1 MEPLMTDRRG
11 LLRQAAAAGLSFL
24 LPGISP
30 AAAARRGADR
40 PASLIVLWMNGGM
53 SQLETWDPHPGTLSG
68 GLTNAISTSA
78 QGVQISH
85 LLPRM
90 AEQMHQCL
98 LIRSLHSKEGDHEKG
113 AAFVRTGYNPEP
125 TLAYPTL
132 GSVIARQLP
141 QASLQI
147 PPYILLN
154 PRIPVPEGGY
164 LGNEWNAFRVFRPGE
179 KVANLTAS
187 VPDQRLQRR
196 LQGLDVVGREFAR
209 RRPLAEQVTLQQDLT
224 RRAVQMMQSEQLAAF
239 QLDDEPAALQD
250 SYGRT
255 DFGRGCLVARRLV
268 ETGVRVVEVTLP
280 GFDTHI
286 SNHEGHITQCQI
298 LDPAMSALLQ
308 DLQQRDLL
316 QSVIVLCISEFGRTP
331 RINPADGRD
340 HWPGWFSCVVAGGG
354 FRRGAVLG
362 ATPGEIPTGE
372 PPKPQDPVS
381 VPEVYATILS
391 QLGIDGSQ
399 EVITPVGR
407 PIRFA
412 SAAPDLRLLHSGS

>member
-24 LPGISP
+24 LPGLSP

-68 GLTNAISTSA
+68 GLTKAISTSA
-78 QGVQISH
+78 KGVQISH

-196 LQGLDVVGREFAR
+196 LQGLDVVGR
-209 RRPLAEQVTLQQDLT
+209 
-224 RRAVQMMQSEQLAAF
+224 
-239 QLDDEPAALQD
+239 
-250 SYGRT
+250 
-255 DFGRGCLVARRLV
+255 
-268 ETGVRVVEVTLP
+268 
-280 GFDTHI
+280 
-286 SNHEGHITQCQI
+286 
-298 LDPAMSALLQ
+298 
-308 DLQQRDLL
+308 
-316 QSVIVLCISEFGRTP
+316 
-331 RINPADGRD
+331 
-340 HWPGWFSCVVAGGG
+340 
-354 FRRGAVLG
+354 
-362 ATPGEIPTGE
+362 
-372 PPKPQDPVS
+372 
-381 VPEVYATILS
+381 
-391 QLGIDGSQ
+391 
-399 EVITPVGR
+399 
-407 PIRFA
+407 
-412 SAAPDLRLLHSGS
+412 

>member
-1 MEPLMTDRRG
+1 MESLMTDRRG
-11 LLRQAAAAGLSFL
+11 MLQRLGTAGLSFL
-24 LPGISP
+24 LPCMSQ
-30 AAAARRGADR
+30 AAANRRGDDR

-53 SQLETWDPHPGTLSG
+53 SQLETWDPHPGTVSG
-68 GLTNAISTSA
+68 GLTKAISTSA
-78 QGVQISH
+78 SDVQISH
-85 LLPRM
+85 LLPGM
-90 AEQMHQCL
+90 AQQMHECL
-98 LIRSLHSKEGDHEKG
+98 LIRSLHSKEGDHERG

-141 QASLQI
+141 QAKLQI

-164 LGNEWNAFRVFRPGE
+164 LGNEWNAFRVFRPGD
-179 KVANLTAS
+179 KVANLTAT
-187 VPDQRLQRR
+187 VPDERLQRR

-209 RRPLAEQVTLQQDLT
+209 RRPLAEQLTLQQDLT

-239 QLDDEPAALQD
+239 QVDDEPASLQD

-286 SNHEGHITQCQI
+286 SNHEGHITQCRI
-298 LDPAMSALLQ
+298 LDPAMSTLLQ
-308 DLQQRDLL
+308 DLRQRDLL

-354 FRRGAVLG
+354 FRRGAVVG
-362 ATPGEIPTGE
+362 ATPADIPGEK
-372 PPKPQDPVS
+372 PPLPQDPIS
-381 VPEVYATILS
+381 IPEVYATILS

-412 SAAPDLRLLHSGS
+412 STAPNLRLLQSGS

>member
-1 MEPLMTDRRG
+1 MESLMTDRRG
-11 LLRQAAAAGLSFL
+11 VLQRLGTTGLSFL
-24 LPGISP
+24 LPCMSQ
-30 AAAARRGADR
+30 AAAGRRGNDR

-53 SQLETWDPHPGTLSG
+53 SQLETWDPHPGTVSG
-68 GLTNAISTSA
+68 GLTKAISTSA

-85 LLPRM
+85 LLPKM
-90 AEQMHQCL
+90 AEQMHECL
-98 LIRSLHSKEGDHEKG
+98 LIRSLHSKEGDHERG

-125 TLAYPTL
+125 TLSYPTL

-179 KVANLTAS
+179 KVANLTAT
-187 VPDQRLQRR
+187 VPDERLQRR

-209 RRPLAEQVTLQQDLT
+209 RRPLAEQLTLQQDLT

-239 QLDDEPAALQD
+239 QLDEEPATLQD

-298 LDPAMSALLQ
+298 LDPAMSALLH
-308 DLQQRDLL
+308 DLRQRDLL

-362 ATPGEIPTGE
+362 ATSAEIPTGD
-372 PPKPQDPVS
+372 PPGPQDPIS

-412 SAAPDLRLLHSGS
+412 SATPNLRLLHSGS

>member
-1 MEPLMTDRRG
+1 MEPLMMDRRG
-11 LLRQAAAAGLSFL
+11 MLQRLGTAGLSFL
-24 LPGISP
+24 LPGMSHG
-30 AAAARRGADR
+30 AANRRGTDR

-68 GLTNAISTSA
+68 GEVQAISTSA
-78 QGVQISH
+78 KGVQISH

-90 AEQMHQCL
+90 AEQMHECL
-98 LIRSLHSKEGDHEKG
+98 LIRSLHSKEGDHERG

-125 TLAYPTL
+125 TLKYPTL

-179 KVANLTAS
+179 KVANLS
-187 VPDQRLQRR
+187 SPVPDQRLQKR
-196 LQGLDVVGREFAR
+196 LAGLDVISRQFAL
-209 RRPLAEQVTLQQDLT
+209 RRPLAEQVTLQQELT
-224 RRAVQMMQSEQLAAF
+224 QRAVTMMQSEQLAAF
-239 QLDDEPAALQD
+239 QLDSEPAALQD
-250 SYGRT
+250 SYGRN

-268 ETGVRVVEVTLP
+268 ETGVRVVEVMLP

-286 SNHEGHITQCQI
+286 SNHTGHITQCRI
-298 LDPAMSALLQ
+298 LDPAMSSLLQ
-308 DLQQRDLL
+308 DLRQRDLL

-331 RINPADGRD
+331 RINPAEGRD
-340 HWPGWFSCVVAGGG
+340 HWPAWFSCVVAGGG
-354 FRRGAVLG
+354 FRSGAVLG
-362 ATPGEIPTGE
+362 ATPDGIPGKD
-372 PPKPQDPVS
+372 PPLPEDPIS
-381 VPEVYATILS
+381 VPDVYATILS

-412 SAAPDLRLLHSGS
+412 STSPNVRLLQQG

>member
-1 MEPLMTDRRG
+1 MEPLITDRRG
-11 LLRQAAAAGLSFL
+11 LMRQAAAAGLSFL
-24 LPGISP
+24 LPCLAP
-30 AAAARRGADR
+30 AAARRRGTDR

-68 GLTNAISTSA
+68 GLTKAISTSA

-239 QLDDEPAALQD
+239 QLDNEPAALQD
-250 SYGRT
+250 SYGRN

-340 HWPGWFSCVVAGGG
+340 HWPSWFSCVVAGGG

-362 ATPGEIPTGE
+362 ATAGEIPTGD
-372 PPKPQDPVS
+372 PPAPQDPVS

-412 SAAPDLRLLHSGS
+412 SAAPDLRLLHSGR

>member
-1 MEPLMTDRRG
+1 MESLMTDRRG
-11 LLRQAAAAGLSFL
+11 MLQRLGTSGLSFL
-24 LPGISP
+24 LPCMP
-30 AAAARRGADR
+30 QAAANRRGNDR

-53 SQLETWDPHPGTLSG
+53 SQLETWDPHPGTVSG
-68 GLTNAISTSA
+68 GLTKAISTSA
-78 QGVQISH
+78 PDVQISH
-85 LLPRM
+85 LLPGM
-90 AEQMHQCL
+90 AQQMHECL

-141 QASLQI
+141 QATLQI

-179 KVANLTAS
+179 QVANLTAS
-187 VPDQRLQRR
+187 VPDERLQRR
-196 LQGLDVVGREFAR
+196 LQGLDVVGQEFAR
-209 RRPLAEQVTLQQDLT
+209 RRPLAEQLTLQQDLT

-239 QLDDEPAALQD
+239 RIDDEPATLQD

-286 SNHEGHITQCQI
+286 SNHEGHITQCRI
-298 LDPAMSALLQ
+298 LDPAMSTLLQ
-308 DLQQRDLL
+308 DLRQRDLL

-362 ATPGEIPTGE
+362 ATPAEIPAGN
-372 PPKPQDPVS
+372 PPLPQDPIS
-381 VPEVYATILS
+381 IPEVYATILS

-399 EVITPVGR
+399 EIITPVGR

-412 SAAPDLRLLHSGS
+412 SAAPSLRLLQSGS